1 MTELSPLQHF
11 VDQSNAERTG
21 ALDRLLPEQ
30 LAAILTAPQLLA
42 QRGQL
47 PPPGGDW
54 TTWLILAGRGSGKT
68 WAWAAWVD
76 ACARSVRRARIA
88 LVGATLS
95 DARSVM
101 VEGDAGVLAAALQRP
116 RFEPARR
123 LLTWPNGS
131 SASLLGAAE
140 PDSLRGPSFDFAW
153 GDEAAKWNRAADA
166 LSNLRLVLRL
176 VLRLALRLGQR
187 PRRLLP
193 TTPRSLPWLKT
204 LAAAGERGARG
215 VVLTRG
221 ATAENR
227 INLAPSYLA
236 EMLRD
241 YGGTRLGRQ
250 ELMGEIIDADGDRG
264 DAARRNASSAVARLD
279 DHNCDLGSGVVDWLD
294 SAKPWRLCVA
304 RQH

>member
-1 MTELSPLQHF
+1 MPSGQARSIGFSLNNSPP
-11 VDQSNAERTG
+11 S
-21 ALDRLLPEQ
+21 LP
-30 LAAILTAPQLLA
+30 LPSSSRSAASC
-42 QRGQL
+42 
-47 PPPGGDW
+47 PPGGDW

-68 WAWAAWVD
+68 WAGAAWVD

-101 VEGDAGVLAAALQRP
+101 VEGDAVVLAVALQRP
-116 RFEPARR
+116 GFEPARR

-131 SASLLGAAE
+131 TASLFGAAE
-140 PDSLRGPSFDFAW
+140 PDSLRGPSFDFAS

-166 LSNLRLVLRL
+166 LSNLRLA
-176 VLRLALRLGQR
+176 LRLALRLGQR
-187 PRRLLP
+187 PRLLLT
-193 TTPRSLPWLKT
+193 TTPRALPWLKT

-241 YGGTRLGRQ
+241 DGGTRLGRQ

-264 DAARRNASSAVARLD
+264 DTARRNASSAVARLD